1 MRLIEFFD
9 RAVDLHG
16 GRSFVKQ
23 GAVELT
29 YRESAAWTERIAA
42 ALQAEGL
49 GAGGRIGLY
58 THNDWRGL
66 LAIFGLFRAGCV
78 MAPVNARNAVK
89 QNVEILTANG
99 VELLFF
105 HSDFAEQAQA
115 AAAACPK
122 LTRLVCLDEALP
134 GIPALAGWMAPAGSL
149 AEPVA
154 ADPQDLWALYATS
167 GTTGRSK
174 SVMHTHL
181 TNLVTSMD
189 MLLSMRVSE
198 PKTHLVVAPMTH
210 FAGTFLFALTITGST
225 HVLLERAVPRE
236 ILAAIERE
244 RIQVL
249 FLPPTVIYALLAE
262 PGMERFDTASLETF
276 AYAAAP
282 MAPEKLKAAIA
293 RFGPVMMNMY
303 GQAEALGPIAFLPPE
318 DHRPEESETWE
329 ARLRSIGR
337 ASYLRRM
344 AVLDEAGTPVPP
356 GTVGEVAIR
365 SWGVAPGYLD
375 DPEATAASRRE
386 GWYRT
391 GDLGKADGEGYVT
404 LVDRKK
410 DMIVTGGFNV
420 YSAEVEQ
427 VLLAHPAVQEAAV
440 FGVPHDFWGEAV
452 KAVVEPIPGKEATA
466 EELIQLVKQE
476 LGSVKAPKSVEIWDS
491 LPRNATGKVLK
502 RQIREP
508 YWEGR
513 ERKI

>member
-1 MRLIEFFD
+1 MRLIDFFD

-16 GRSFVKQ
+16 ARSFVKQ
-23 GAVELT
+23 GAVDLT
-29 YRESAAWTERIAA
+29 YRESADWTQRIAA

-49 GAGGRIGLY
+49 GAGRRVGFY
-58 THNDWRGL
+58 TQNDWRGL

-89 QNVEILTANG
+89 QNIEILQANG

-105 HSDFAEQAQA
+105 HSDFAEEARA
-115 AAAACPK
+115 AAAACPA
-122 LTRLVCLDEALP
+122 LTRLVCLDKALP
-134 GIPALAGWMAPAGSL
+134 GIAALETWMAVAGSL
-149 AEPVA
+149 AAPVES
-154 ADPQDLWALYATS
+154 DPQDLWALYATS

-189 MLLSMRVSE
+189 MLLSMRVSG
-198 PKTHLVVAPMTH
+198 PRNHLVVAPMTH
-210 FAGTFLFALTITGST
+210 FAGTFIFALTITGST
-225 HVLLERAVPRE
+225 HVLLERAVPRD
-236 ILAAIERE
+236 ILAAIERA

-249 FLPPTVIYALLAE
+249 FLPPTLIYALLAE
-262 PGMERFDTASLETF
+262 PEFARFDTSSLETF

-303 GQAEALGPIAFLPPE
+303 GQAEALGPIAFLPPD
-318 DHRPEESETWE
+318 DHRPDEGETWE
-329 ARLRSIGR
+329 RRLGSIGR
-337 ASYLRRM
+337 ASYLRRL
-344 AVLDEAGTPVPP
+344 AILDETGEPLAP
-356 GTVGEVAIR
+356 GEVGEVAIR

-375 DPEATAASRRE
+375 DPEATAAARQK
-386 GWYRT
+386 GWYLT
-391 GDLGKADGEGYVT
+391 GDLGKADAEGYVT

-410 DMIVTGGFNV
+410 DMIISGGFNV
-420 YSAEVEQ
+420 YSAEVEG
-427 VLLAHPAVQEAAV
+427 VLLAHPDVQEAAV
-440 FGVPHDFWGEAV
+440 FGVPHDYWGEAV
-452 KAVVEPIPGKEATA
+452 KAVVEPIPGREILP
-466 EELIQLVKQE
+466 EELIALVRRE
-476 LGSVKAPKSVEIWDS
+476 LGGVKAPKSVEVWEA

-502 RQIREP
+502 RQIRAR

>member
-16 GRSFVKQ
+16 ARSFVKQ
-23 GAVELT
+23 GEVDLS
-29 YRESAAWTERIAA
+29 YRESCGWTHRIAA
-42 ALQAEGL
+42 ALQAEGFA
-49 GAGGRIGLY
+49 AGSRVGFY

-89 QNVEILTANG
+89 QNVETLQANR

-105 HSDFAEQAQA
+105 HSAFAEEARA
-115 AAAACPK
+115 AAAACPDLK
-122 LTRLVCLDEALP
+122 RLVCLDKALP
-134 GIPALAGWMAPAGSL
+134 EMPALEVWMAAAGSR
-149 AEPVA
+149 AEPVE
-154 ADPQDLWALYATS
+154 ADPQDLWALYSTS

-189 MLLSMRVSE
+189 MLLSMRVSA
-198 PKTHLVVAPMTH
+198 PMMHLVVAPMTH
-210 FAGTFLFALTITGST
+210 FAGTFIFALTITGST
-225 HVLLERAVPRE
+225 HVLMDQAVPRE
-236 ILAAIERE
+236 ILATIERE
-244 RIQVL
+244 GIQVL
-249 FLPPTVIYALLAE
+249 FLPPTLIYALLAE
-262 PGMERFDTASLETF
+262 PGLETFDTSSLRTF

-303 GQAEALGPIAFLPPE
+303 GQAEALGPIAFLAPE
-318 DHRPEESETWE
+318 EHRPEADETWE
-329 ARLRSIGR
+329 ARLGSIGR
-337 ASYLRRM
+337 ASYLRRL
-344 AVLDEAGTPVPP
+344 AVLDEAGEPVPP

-365 SWGVAPGYLD
+365 SWGVTPGYLN
-375 DPEATAASRRE
+375 DPEATAASRRK
-386 GWYRT
+386 GWYLS
-391 GDLGKADGEGYVT
+391 GDLGKADHEGYVT

-410 DMIVTGGFNV
+410 DMIISGGFNV

-452 KAVVEPIPGKEATA
+452 KAVVEPIPGRQLEP
-466 EELIQLVKQE
+466 EVLIALVKRE
-476 LGSVKAPKSVEIWDS
+476 LGSVKAPKSVEIWES

-502 RQIREP
+502 RQIREG